1 MASKKS
7 PYSETTGSRPSSR
20 RGSSSSSS
28 SLSSSS
34 HTPPFSPPPF
44 SPFPAAGGAAV
55 SRGYVKEEGRGGG
68 RGGGTETGAPQEVF
82 SMKLGDLEIKIKDH
96 VREAFLTRTLDGKE
110 WLGGAKFKLTDGT
123 FNSFRVAEYI
133 YPPLFVDPGA
143 FWGSKIVKC
152 PAR

>member
-68 RGGGTETGAPQEVF
+68 RGGGKETGAQEVF